1 MSATEGGEDE
11 DDRADRSVH
20 CRFLLRSFFRNDS
33 EGSGSVWSATDGR
46 PITASDLSGK
56 KLCWDTGYWDFFAA
70 NGDYSNIRN
79 PRPHTKWS
87 VPEAG
92 VVHTGLTYW
101 QTEILPDGQYYL
113 HRFSSGNAITGHYEH
128 WAKVCN

>member
-1 MSATEGGEDE
+1 LPLFTAQ
-11 DDRADRSVH
+11 
-20 CRFLLRSFFRNDS
+20 LFFVTTKKAQAQFGRPL
-33 EGSGSVWSATDGR
+33 DGR

-56 KLCWDTGYWDFFAA
+56 KLCWDTGYWDIFAA

-79 PRPHTKWS
+79 PKPHMKWS

-92 VVHTGLTYW
+92 VVHTGTTYW

-113 HRFSSGNAITGHYEH
+113 HRFSSGNAITGHFEH
-128 WAKVCN
+128 WAKV